1 MRSYS
6 ISGSL
11 ESVQEIQDVNTLSTP
26 MYPYRVQTEN
36 PQVYIYFS
44 KYFIYNKAN
53 A

>member
-6 ISGSL
+6 ITGSL

-26 MYPYRVQTEN
+26 MYPYRVQTET
-36 PQVYIYFS
+36 PQVYIYFAN
-44 KYFIYNKAN
+44 FIYNKAN